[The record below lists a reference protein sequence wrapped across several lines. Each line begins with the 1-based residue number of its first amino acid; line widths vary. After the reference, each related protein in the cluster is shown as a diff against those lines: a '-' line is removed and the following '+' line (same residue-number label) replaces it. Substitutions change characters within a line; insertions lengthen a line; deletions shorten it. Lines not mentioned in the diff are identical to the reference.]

1 MVIGLLAPFRRVLLT
16 RGCQQDPCF
25 EGDFLRVGLPL
36 RPAKSLQGF
45 VGWLTYAA
53 CHTGKWLKSRTV
65 RLSVLSAISPP
76 CSDLATMV
84 LGQPSA
90 GLVRAHLQPRPFSTA
105 GHDLDHEHNLLIELN
120 SRGVMGNLGR
130 PRPDHPAVD
139 ASRVFVKRK
148 PHPDDVYRERL
159 VHPRR
164 VPTVYYLPHPT
175 LLPSRK
181 DLVH

>member
-1 MVIGLLAPFRRVLLT
+1 MTT
-16 RGCQQDPCF
+16 R
-25 EGDFLRVGLPL
+25 
-36 RPAKSLQGF
+36 S
-45 VGWLTYAA
+45 
-53 CHTGKWLKSRTV
+53 GKADRSTV

-84 LGQPSA
+84 LGKSSA
-90 GLVRAHLQPRPFSTA
+90 GLVRAHLQPRPFSTE
-105 GHDLDHEHNLLIELN
+105 GHDLDHEPNLLIELN

-164 VPTVYYLPHPT
+164 VPTVYYPPHPT

-181 DLVH
+181 GFGALIYSALPRHHSFSGPSTQRREPSRAI